1 MAVFSKGSGKFN
13 SETTIISEGVYIK
26 GDLACSSV
34 LYIEGH
40 IDGMIKSSNTVV
52 IGKNGKFTGI
62 ITASKVVVNGVF
74 EGNID
79 SGSVEILSGGF
90 VLGDICSCDL
100 SIEVGG
106 RFDGKSSRKA
116 SDSIQS
122 LENLE
127 IIDTEESGASKGI

>member
-74 EGNID
+74 EGKID

-116 SDSIQS
+116 SESIQS

>member
-1 MAVFSKGSGKFN
+1 MAVSSKGSGKFN

-116 SDSIQS
+116 SESIQS

>member
-116 SDSIQS
+116 SESIQS

>member
-13 SETTIISEGVYIK
+13 SETTIISEGAYIK
-26 GDLACSSV
+26 GELTCSSV

-116 SDSIQS
+116 SESIQS

>member
-13 SETTIISEGVYIK
+13 SETTIISEGAYIK
-26 GDLACSSV
+26 GELTCSSV
-34 LYIEGH
+34 LYIEGR
-40 IDGMIKSSNTVV
+40 IDGIIKSSNTVV
-52 IGKNGKFTGI
+52 IGKNGKVTGI

-74 EGNID
+74 EGNVD

-90 VLGDICSCDL
+90 VLGDICSCSL

-106 RFDGKSSRKA
+106 RFDGKSSLKA
-116 SDSIQS
+116 SESIQS

>member
-40 IDGMIKSSNTVV
+40 IDGMIKSSNTVE

-116 SDSIQS
+116 SESIQS

>member
-79 SGSVEILSGGF
+79 PGSVEILSGGF

-116 SDSIQS
+116 SESIQS

-127 IIDTEESGASKGI
+127 IIDTEESGASTGI

>member
-116 SDSIQS
+116 SESIQS

-127 IIDTEESGASKGI
+127 IIDTEESGASKDI

>member
-90 VLGDICSCDL
+90 VLGDIWSCDL

-116 SDSIQS
+116 SESIQS

>member
-13 SETTIISEGVYIK
+13 SETTIISEGAYIK
-26 GDLACSSV
+26 GELACSSV
-34 LYIEGH
+34 LYIEGR
-40 IDGMIKSSNTVV
+40 IDGIIKSSNTVV
-52 IGKNGKFTGI
+52 IGKNGKVTGI

-74 EGNID
+74 EGNVD

-90 VLGDICSCDL
+90 VLGDICSCSL

-106 RFDGKSSRKA
+106 RFDGKSSLKA
-116 SDSIQS
+116 SESIQS

>member
-116 SDSIQS
+116 SESIQS

-127 IIDTEESGASKGI
+127 IIDTEENGASKGI

>member
-13 SETTIISEGVYIK
+13 SETTIISEGAYIK
-26 GDLACSSV
+26 GELACSSV

-52 IGKNGKFTGI
+52 IGKNGKVTGI
-62 ITASKVVVNGVF
+62 ITASKVVVNGIF

-90 VLGDICSCDL
+90 VLGDICSGSL

-106 RFDGKSSRKA
+106 RFDGKSSLKA
-116 SDSIQS
+116 SESIQS

>member
-1 MAVFSKGSGKFN
+1 MPVFSKGSGKFN

-116 SDSIQS
+116 SESIQS

-127 IIDTEESGASKGI
+127 IIDTEESGASTGI

>member
-79 SGSVEILSGGF
+79 SGSVEILRGGF

-116 SDSIQS
+116 SESIQS

>member
-13 SETTIISEGVYIK
+13 SETTIISEGAYIK
-26 GDLACSSV
+26 GELTCSSV
-34 LYIEGH
+34 LYIEGR
-40 IDGMIKSSNTVV
+40 IDGIIKSSNTVV
-52 IGKNGKFTGI
+52 IGKNGKVTGI

-74 EGNID
+74 EGNVD

-90 VLGDICSCDL
+90 VLGDICSCSL

-106 RFDGKSSRKA
+106 RFDGKSSLKA
-116 SDSIQS
+116 SESIQS

-127 IIDTEESGASKGI
+127 LIDTEESGASKGI

>member
-13 SETTIISEGVYIK
+13 SETTIISEGAYIK
-26 GDLACSSV
+26 GELTCSSV
-34 LYIEGH
+34 LYIEGR

-52 IGKNGKFTGI
+52 IGKNGKVTGI
-62 ITASKVVVNGVF
+62 ITASKVVVNGIF

-90 VLGDICSCDL
+90 VLGDICSCSL

-106 RFDGKSSRKA
+106 RFDGKSSLKA
-116 SDSIQS
+116 SESIQS

>member
-26 GDLACSSV
+26 GDLACSSA

-116 SDSIQS
+116 SESIQS

>member
-52 IGKNGKFTGI
+52 IGKNGKVTGI

-116 SDSIQS
+116 SESIQS

>member
-13 SETTIISEGVYIK
+13 SETTIISEGAYIK
-26 GDLACSSV
+26 GELACSSV

-52 IGKNGKFTGI
+52 IGKNGKVTGI
-62 ITASKVVVNGVF
+62 ITASKVVVNGIF

-90 VLGDICSCDL
+90 VLGDICSCSL

-106 RFDGKSSRKA
+106 RFDGKSSLKA
-116 SDSIQS
+116 SESIQS

>member
-1 MAVFSKGSGKFN
+1 MAVFSKGSSKFN
-13 SETTIISEGVYIK
+13 SETTIISEGAYIK
-26 GDLACSSV
+26 GELTCSSV
-34 LYIEGH
+34 LYIEGR
-40 IDGMIKSSNTVV
+40 IDGIIKSSNTVV
-52 IGKNGKFTGI
+52 IGKNGKVTGI

-74 EGNID
+74 EGNVD

-90 VLGDICSCDL
+90 VLGDIGSCSL

-106 RFDGKSSRKA
+106 RFDGKSSLKA
-116 SDSIQS
+116 SESIQS

>member
-1 MAVFSKGSGKFN
+1 MAVFSKGSSKFN

-116 SDSIQS
+116 SESIQS

>member
-1 MAVFSKGSGKFN
+1 MAVFSKGSSKFN
-13 SETTIISEGVYIK
+13 SETTIISEGAYIK
-26 GDLACSSV
+26 GELACSSV
-34 LYIEGH
+34 LYIEGR
-40 IDGMIKSSNTVV
+40 IDGIIKSSNTVV
-52 IGKNGKFTGI
+52 IGKNGKVTGI

-74 EGNID
+74 EGNVD

-90 VLGDICSCDL
+90 VLGDICSCSL

-106 RFDGKSSRKA
+106 RFDGKSSLKA
-116 SDSIQS
+116 SESIQS

>member
-40 IDGMIKSSNTVV
+40 IDGMIESSNTVV

-79 SGSVEILSGGF
+79 SGSVELLSGGF

-116 SDSIQS
+116 SESIQS

>member
-1 MAVFSKGSGKFN
+1 MAVFSKGSSKFN
-13 SETTIISEGVYIK
+13 SETTIISEGAYIK
-26 GDLACSSV
+26 GELTCSSV
-34 LYIEGH
+34 LYIEGR
-40 IDGMIKSSNTVV
+40 IDGIIKSSNTVV
-52 IGKNGKFTGI
+52 IGKNGKVTGI

-74 EGNID
+74 EGNVD

-90 VLGDICSCDL
+90 VLGDICSCSL

-106 RFDGKSSRKA
+106 RFDGKSSLKA
-116 SDSIQS
+116 SESIQS

>member
-1 MAVFSKGSGKFN
+1 MAVFGKGSSKFN

-116 SDSIQS
+116 SESIQS

>member
-1 MAVFSKGSGKFN
+1 MRLNALERVSPRLGA
-13 SETTIISEGVYIK
+13 
-26 GDLACSSV
+26 LC
-34 LYIEGH
+34 
-40 IDGMIKSSNTVV
+40 
-52 IGKNGKFTGI
+52 KNGKFTGI

-116 SDSIQS
+116 SESIQS

-127 IIDTEESGASKGI
+127 IIDTEGSRASKGICIF

>member
-106 RFDGKSSRKA
+106 RFDGKGSRKA
-116 SDSIQS
+116 SESIQS